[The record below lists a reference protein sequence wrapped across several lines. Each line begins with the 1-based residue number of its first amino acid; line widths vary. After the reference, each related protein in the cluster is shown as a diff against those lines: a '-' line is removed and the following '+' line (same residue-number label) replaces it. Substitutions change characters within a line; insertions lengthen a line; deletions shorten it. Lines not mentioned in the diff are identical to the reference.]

1 MRILDVGGLP
11 RAWLGVPIE
20 AEITIL
26 NITPLDDFE
35 GSFLQPNHVAVMGDG
50 TLLPYEDQSFD
61 IVFSN
66 SVIEHLGTREKQQAF
81 AAEACRVGKRYWIQ
95 TPAKEFPLEPHYF
108 GPFVHWF
115 SKPIQK
121 RLLRNFTLWGLLGRP
136 SDETLDQVLAEL
148 RLLNCKE
155 FRELFDNPQMWVER
169 VLGLPKSYTA
179 YITSP
184 QTRISTRSTR
194 SRARVFSARG
204 GVAIRGAEEA
214 QKEIS
219 PNLFLCE
226 KRGQLEQ
233 ESKYKRKEAMK
244 SVIITMA
251 ACALLTGQSIA
262 QQSQQDHQQNQGGQ
276 QNQGERRQIPGVKA
290 QEVQTI
296 RATVQNVDKEKRE
309 VTLKGEGGNTVTVRV
324 PETAR
329 NFDQIKPGDVVT
341 AKYTQSIAVA
351 VRKSDEPPSATGRE
365 SITRA
370 PLGQK
375 PAAQRTA
382 TMQITATVEKIDRE
396 KRELTL
402 MGPGGNTRTV
412 TVPEDVK
419 KFDELKV
426 GDNVVINATES
437 VAIEVSSPEK

>member
-11 RAWLGVPIE
+11 RAWMGVPIE
-20 AEITIL
+20 SEITIL

-35 GSFLQPNHVAVMGDG
+35 GSFLQPNHVAVTGDG
-50 TLLPYEDQSFD
+50 TRLPYPDQSFD

-66 SVIEHLGTREKQQAF
+66 SVIEHLGTWEKQQAF
-81 AAEACRVGKRYWIQ
+81 AVEACRVGKRYWIQ

-136 SDETLDQVLAEL
+136 SEETLDQVLAEL
-148 RLLNCKE
+148 RLLNGKE
-155 FRELFDNPQMWVER
+155 FRDLFDNPQMWVER

-179 YITSP
+179 YVTRP
-184 QTRISTRSTR
+184 QMRFASKSTRT
-194 SRARVFSARG
+194 RARVFAAPVGAAVTEQAR
-204 GVAIRGAEEA
+204 A
-214 QKEIS
+214 EIS

-226 KRGQLEQ
+226 KREQQRQ
-233 ESKYKRKEAMK
+233 ESKNKRKKVMK
-244 SVIITMA
+244 SIIITMA

-262 QQSQQDHQQNQGGQ
+262 QEQKDQQ
-276 QNQGERRQIPGVKA
+276 QNQGEQGQNQGLRSKQ
-290 QEVQTI
+290 VQTI
-296 RATVQNVDKEKRE
+296 KATVQSVDKEKRE
-309 VTLKGEGGNTVTVRV
+309 VTLKGEGGNTVTVKV

-329 NFDQIKPGDVVT
+329 NFDQINPGDTVT

-370 PLGQK
+370 PLGQR
-375 PAAQRTA
+375 PSAQRTA
-382 TMQITATVEKIDRE
+382 TMQITATVEKIDRD

-402 MGPGGNTRTV
+402 MGPEGNTRTV

-426 GDNVVINATES
+426 GDNVVIRATES
-437 VAIEVSSPEK
+437 VAIDVSSPEK